1 MVRTLWTAENRKI
14 TICVDDYN
22 GGIIK
27 GRFYHAIQGM
37 SQFQSLTQLLLKIEA
52 VLEDMQEPQS
62 YTAKR
67 TFASVLSSADCME
80 YATSFRN
87 GAIATFELKVLFRQ
101 HSSWQGVA
109 VWKDR
114 KTEQSF
120 RSVLELIVLLDS
132 ALRET
137 EGSAAS

>member
-1 MVRTLWTAENRKI
+1 MVRTLWTSENRKI
-14 TICVDDYN
+14 PICIDDYN
-22 GGIIK
+22 DGVIK

-37 SQFQSLTQLLLKIEA
+37 SQFYSLTQLLLKIEA

-62 YTAKR
+62 YTSKR
-67 TFASVLSSADCME
+67 TFASVCSSAD
-80 YATSFRN
+80 YGVFPTSFRN
-87 GAIATFELKVLFRQ
+87 GAKATFELKVLFRQ

-114 KTEQSF
+114 GTEQSF

-132 ALRET
+132 ALRDT